1 MAAVAAYRGLLW
13 RITAYPIDPI
23 KPCQLEKETTGAG
36 ERAGNKGCEGAPI
49 YFPHTFYVAEREL
62 SGYWQRYI

>member
-23 KPCQLEKETTGAG
+23 KPCQPEKGTKGAG
-36 ERAGNKGCEGAPI
+36 ERAGNKGREGVPI
-49 YFPHTFYVAEREL
+49 YFPHILYVA
-62 SGYWQRYI
+62 QRGLLCY